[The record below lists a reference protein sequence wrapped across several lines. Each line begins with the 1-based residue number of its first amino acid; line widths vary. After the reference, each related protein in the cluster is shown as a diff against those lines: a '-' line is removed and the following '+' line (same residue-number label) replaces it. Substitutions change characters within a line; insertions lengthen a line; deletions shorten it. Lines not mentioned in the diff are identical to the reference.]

1 MLRHSRSLTA
11 SGFGAHSREDEAEDW
26 IGCDECESWW
36 HYWCAGLDKMLS
48 EEEEWLCDF
57 CQRHDC

>member
-1 MLRHSRSLTA
+1 MAATLRLNAIVHVYVKGYVARIC
-11 SGFGAHSREDEAEDW
+11 E
-26 IGCDECESWW
+26 GCDECESWW